1 MMSKKEFLNT
11 GLLEQYVLGLT
22 ESEESQIVEQHL
34 DLYPELRNE
43 VFSMQNALE
52 EYAKQYAIATP
63 SGLKSNILNEIDR
76 LDDFSEGGHHI
87 SDNSSRMGYS
97 WSTWV
102 GYAALA
108 LITLGYFYQTNRLKS
123 TQDKLEYQVAAL
135 ETCNDNIAELE
146 KSQAIYAFLS
156 MPSTQAVTLS
166 GTANAPQASSWVYWN
181 EEEQNAYVNLGSLPQ
196 PPQDKQYQ
204 IWADVEG
211 KMISV
216 GLLDEQ
222 RTELQQISYIA
233 NAESL
238 NVTLEPIGGSEEPT
252 VSLLYVNGKV
262 EGKG

>member
-43 VFSMQNALE
+43 MFNMQNALE
-52 EYAKQYAIATP
+52 QYAKQYAVATP
-63 SGLKSNILNEIDR
+63 TGLKSNILSEIDQ
-76 LDDFSEGGHHI
+76 LDQSNTGHHV

-123 TQDKLEYQVAAL
+123 TQEKLEYQVAAL
-135 ETCNDNIAELE
+135 ETCTDNVAALE

-181 EEEQNAYVNLGSLPQ
+181 EEEQNAYVNLGSLPT

-204 IWADVEG
+204 IWADVDG

-216 GLLDEQ
+216 GLLDEE
-222 RTELQQISYIA
+222 RSELQQISFIA

-238 NVTLEPIGGSEEPT
+238 NVTLEPKGGSEEPN
-252 VSLLYVNGKV
+252 VELLYVNGKLS
-262 EGKG
+262 